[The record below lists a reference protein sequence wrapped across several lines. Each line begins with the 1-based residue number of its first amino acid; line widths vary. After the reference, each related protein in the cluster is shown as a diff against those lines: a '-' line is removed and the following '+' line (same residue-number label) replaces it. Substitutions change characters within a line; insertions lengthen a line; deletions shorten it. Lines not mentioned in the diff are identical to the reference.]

1 MARVDDQFRSPPRH
15 SNSDF
20 NDLGC
25 RFARLLVGHL
35 WFSPH
40 ANLVGLF
47 ILNDGHYLPRLLV
60 SPLSM
65 PNETWMGLL
74 RSILR
79 NYSVSFA
86 HVPHNR
92 PTNAESW
99 EIPFSREGLAFLGE
113 IAQLKV
119 RDARSI
125 SPPGLGE
132 VE

>member
-25 RFARLLVGHL
+25 RLARLLVGHL

-79 NYSVSFA
+79 NYSV
-86 HVPHNR
+86 
-92 PTNAESW
+92 
-99 EIPFSREGLAFLGE
+99 
-113 IAQLKV
+113 
-119 RDARSI
+119 
-125 SPPGLGE
+125 
-132 VE
+132 

>member
-25 RFARLLVGHL
+25 RLARLLVGHL

-60 SPLSM
+60 SVIPEPVRLRPPCTVRYLVRLS
-65 PNETWMGLL
+65 NFGAANQ
-74 RSILR
+74 S
-79 NYSVSFA
+79 SKGSFA
-86 HVPHNR
+86 P
-92 PTNAESW
+92 SW
-99 EIPFSREGLAFLGE
+99 
-113 IAQLKV
+113 
-119 RDARSI
+119 
-125 SPPGLGE
+125 
-132 VE
+132 